1 MGIQKRWFTPREA
14 AEYVGREVCDLKK
27 ISVNGWIKSYKI
39 FNLTRFEKQSLD
51 YFLKFQQESAP

>member
-39 FNLTRFEKQSLD
+39 FNLVRFKKQELD
-51 YFLKFQQESAP
+51 YFLNYQQERAP